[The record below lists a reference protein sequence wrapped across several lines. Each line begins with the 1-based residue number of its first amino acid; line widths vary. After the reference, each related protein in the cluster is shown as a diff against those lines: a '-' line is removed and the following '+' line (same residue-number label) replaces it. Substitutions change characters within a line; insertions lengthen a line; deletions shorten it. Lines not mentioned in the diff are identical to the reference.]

1 MLRTANRILLGLAG
15 VLLLALGAA
24 VLAGALD
31 LPRRWDVTLPAAW
44 PFAGPDDVPLS
55 AARRRG
61 WGRHGW
67 WWPTVIAALGVVVA
81 LSLGWLLAQARRHR
95 LREVGVDSGDGETVV
110 VRGHALQDALT
121 AEAAALEGVDD
132 AVITLTGRRTVPRA
146 RIGLTLAPHARPAD
160 ALRRLDAEV
169 LRHARTSA
177 GLLRLPAEVRL
188 RAVRHPARRV
198 G

>member
-15 VLLLALGAA
+15 VVLVALGAA

-31 LPRRWDVTLPAAW
+31 LPRRWGLALPSGW
-44 PFAGPDDVPLS
+44 PLAGPDDVPLS

-61 WGRHGW
+61 WSRQTW
-67 WWPTVIAALGVVVA
+67 WWPTLIGGLGAVVV
-81 LSLGWLLAQARRHR
+81 LSLAWLLAQARRHR

-110 VRGHALQDALT
+110 VRGRALQEALA
-121 AEAAALEGVDD
+121 AEAAALEGVED
-132 AVITLTGRRTVPRA
+132 AVITLTGRRTAPRA
-146 RIGLTLAPHARPAD
+146 RIGLTLAPNARPAG

-188 RAVRHPARRV
+188 RTVRHRARRV